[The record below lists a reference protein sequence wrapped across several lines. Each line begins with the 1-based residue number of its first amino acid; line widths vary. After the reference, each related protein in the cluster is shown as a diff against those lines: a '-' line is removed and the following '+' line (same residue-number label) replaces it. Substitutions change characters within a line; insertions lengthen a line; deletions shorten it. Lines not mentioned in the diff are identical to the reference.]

1 MKGLKELLNE
11 AILNEANIRDEE
23 LELKN
28 DYEWCNSDELSDLE
42 AEGLISSEDMDTLM
56 EMKKGRVIVI
66 PKGSTLL
73 AGRDDSFYQFYTVTP
88 GNVYIPILKDELRD
102 LIKHCK

>member
-42 AEGLISSEDMDTLM
+42 AEGLISSEDMDALM

>member
-1 MKGLKELLNE
+1 MKNLKEFLNE
-11 AILNEANIRDEE
+11 SIVSEANIHDEE
-23 LELKN
+23 LELKK
-28 DYEWCNSDELSDLE
+28 DYEWCQAFEIGDLE
-42 AEGLISSEDMDTLM
+42 AEGLIDSKDVDELM
-56 EMKKGRVIVI
+56 KMKKGRVIVI
-66 PKGSTLL
+66 PKGSTLV

>member
-11 AILNEANIRDEE
+11 AIMNEANIHDEE
-23 LELKN
+23 LELKK
-28 DYEWCNSDELSDLE
+28 DYEWCQSFELGDLE
-42 AEGLISSEDMDTLM
+42 ADGLISSEDVDTLM
-56 EMKKGRVIVI
+56 KMKKGSAIVL
-66 PKGSTLL
+66 PKGSTLV
-73 AGRDDSFYQFYTVTP
+73 AGRSDSFYQFYTVTP